1 MAALERVRVRNYR
14 ALADVD
20 IELGS
25 VNVVFGPNGAGKSTL
40 LDTVCFFH
48 DCAIRGVEVAS
59 SDRDHGIGM
68 LWDGA
73 EEDAHILVEL
83 AGDGVK
89 YALSFALSA
98 GRIDPYP
105 GERLVST
112 ERETTLID
120 RSPGSDTARLFHRAV
135 GQALPVP
142 LREPDRISLGLFL
155 DFNPGE
161 PEAGHLDH
169 LLHFVRLYHSRSF
182 RLRALKKTGS
192 ESSHQTRL
200 WDLGDN
206 AWAVLRNVQDR
217 RNVDRRYNTIMGYM
231 AEAFPAFQDIVLEQT
246 GPSSVYAS
254 FLEKGRSEAI
264 FASGASDGVVQLLL
278 LLIALFSEGEREA
291 VVLFDEP
298 EISLHPWA
306 IAVLARAIKAAACQ
320 WGKQVFVATH
330 SPVLISQFEP
340 ADILVAN
347 VEGGCARFQRLSE
360 MAEIADLLDEYA
372 AGALY
377 MSETI
382 APQSVGVSET
392 DRG

>member
-1 MAALERVRVRNYR
+1 MALDRVRVRNYR

-20 IELGS
+20 IELGP
-25 VNVVFGPNGAGKSTL
+25 VNVVFGPNGAGKTTL
-40 LDTVCFFH
+40 LDTVYFFR
-48 DCAIRGVEVAS
+48 DCAIRGVELAS

-73 EEDAHILVEL
+73 PEDARILVEL
-83 AGDGVK
+83 ECGGVT
-89 YALSFALSA
+89 YALSFGLAS

-112 ERETTLID
+112 SRERTLVE
-120 RSPGSDTARLFHRAV
+120 RRPGSETAGLFHQAV
-135 GQALPVP
+135 GQAVDVP
-142 LREPDRISLGLFL
+142 LREPDKISLGLFL
-155 DFNPGE
+155 DFNRGD
-161 PEAGHLDH
+161 PEAIKLDRV
-169 LLHFVRLYHSRSF
+169 LRFVRLYHSRSF
-182 RLRALKKTGS
+182 RLRALKKSGS
-192 ESSHQTRL
+192 ESSHQLRL

-206 AWAVLRNVQDR
+206 AWSVLRNVQDR
-217 RNVDRRYNTIMGYM
+217 RNVDDRYNTIMGYM
-231 AEAFPAFQDIVLEQT
+231 AEAFPFFEDIVLEQT
-246 GPSSVYAS
+246 GPSSVYAT
-254 FLEKGRSEAI
+254 FREKGRREAI

-291 VVLFDEP
+291 VVLLDEP

-306 IAVLARAIKAAACQ
+306 IAVLARAIKAAANQ

-340 ADILVAN
+340 PDILVAQ

-360 MAEIADLLDEYA
+360 IAEVADLLDEYA

-377 MSETI
+377 MSEAV
-382 APQSVGVSET
+382 APQSTSVTET
-392 DRG
+392 GRG